1 MALINDDRLKQ
12 VMNEEGLD
20 ILIATSIENIQYSTD
35 YRSFSK
41 ELIKGVEFF
50 SIIPKEGLAP
60 RVLIAPNSEMDL
72 ISENYP
78 KVDKIIPYG
87 MFSFTPPTGEKITLE
102 ESDKR
107 LVELGVPQPKH
118 ATAVEALLKY
128 LSSYDLSELRIGIDE
143 SGIGITTF
151 NRVLESLQAAEIIH
165 ASSIWTKIRMVKTK
179 EEIARLRKAV
189 SVTEAALMATF
200 DVLKE
205 GIMEREVAVVFNRS
219 VIEQGASPSFSVIA
233 FGSHSAYPNAAITE
247 RKLRKGDVIRYDV
260 GCTYGGYHSDM
271 SRTAIFGNPSQKT
284 KDYYSAILKGE
295 EALINELR
303 PGRRPEELFKVA
315 VEATRRSGISEYA
328 RNHVGHGI
336 GIEIYDP
343 PILKLGNK
351 TIIEEGMVFCVET
364 PFYEIGW
371 MGLQIEDE
379 VIVTTD
385 GAAYLTRMSRE
396 LIVI

>member
-1 MALINDDRLKQ
+1 MALLNDDRLKL

-20 ILIATSIENIQYSTD
+20 ILIATSIENIQYATD
-35 YRSFSK
+35 YRSFSM
-41 ELIKGVEFF
+41 ELLSGVEFF

-72 ISENYP
+72 ISESYP
-78 KVDKIIPYG
+78 LVDKIIPYG
-87 MFSFTPPTGEKITLE
+87 AFSFTPPTDEKITLE
-102 ESDKR
+102 DSDKR
-107 LVELGVPQPKH
+107 LVELGVPRPKY

-128 LSSYDLSELRIGIDE
+128 LSSYDLSEARIGIDE

-151 NRVLESLQAAEIIH
+151 NRVQESLQAAEIRP
-165 ASSIWTKIRMVKTK
+165 AYSIWTKIRMVKTT

-189 SVTEAALMATF
+189 SVTEAAMKATF
-200 DVLKE
+200 SVLKE
-205 GIMEREVAVVFNRS
+205 GIMEKDLGVVFNKS
-219 VIEQGASPSFSVIA
+219 VIEQGASPSFAVIA
-233 FGSHSAYPNAAITE
+233 FGAHSAYPNAAITE

-260 GCTYGGYHSDM
+260 GCTYDGYHSDM
-271 SRTAIFGNPSQKT
+271 SRTAIFGTPSQKT
-284 KDYYSAILKGE
+284 KDYYSAILEGE

-303 PGRRPEELFKVA
+303 PGRRPGELFKIA
-315 VEATRRSGISEYA
+315 VEATRRSGISNYS

-343 PILKLGNK
+343 PILKPGSK

-379 VIVTTD
+379 VIVTA
-385 GAAYLTRMSRE
+385 GGVEYLTSLSRE